1 LFTLNI
7 PFFVGTCIKLKSNN
21 KKSSIN
27 NHTHYGG
34 MAKLIL
40 LDDISSSGKSTIAK
54 FYEKI
59 GYIHIAGD
67 DISSKEKQMAVF
79 KTITE

>member
-1 LFTLNI
+1 
-7 PFFVGTCIKLKSNN
+7 
-21 KKSSIN
+21 
-27 NHTHYGG
+27 